1 MTVVVPGGCTSVLQP
16 LDVPLNKPF
25 KGYVPTEWLA
35 FMEKSVTEL
44 EQEDGETSDDPLSS
58 SDEDESND
66 EIRQLLRRKPKP
78 IVVKPASKQS
88 IVDWVA
94 SAWKNI
100 EQHPTMVAKS
110 FLVTG
115 IAQEL
120 DGSKDSS
127 VRRKDLQKEIGD
139 GLNANSETADSDS
152 GEESEEESDSEASL
166 DEEEE
171 SD

>member
-25 KGYVPTEWLA
+25 KGYVRTEWLA

-44 EQEDGETSDDPLSS
+44 EQEDGETSDDPFAS

-66 EIRQLLRRKPKP
+66 EIRQLLRRKPNP

-94 SAWKNI
+94 SAWKKI
-100 EQHPTMVAKS
+100 EQRPTMVAKS

-120 DGSKDSS
+120 DESVDSS
-127 VRRKDLQKEIGD
+127 VRHEDLQKEIGD
-139 GLNANSETADSDS
+139 GLNTNSETADSDS

>member
-1 MTVVVPGGCTSVLQP
+1 
-16 LDVPLNKPF
+16 
-25 KGYVPTEWLA
+25 
-35 FMEKSVTEL
+35 MEKSVTEL
-44 EQEDGETSDDPLSS
+44 EQEDGETSDDPFAS

-66 EIRQLLRRKPKP
+66 DICQLRRKPKP

-94 SAWKNI
+94 SAWKKI

-120 DGSKDSS
+120 DGSEDSS
-127 VRRKDLQKEIGD
+127 VHSEDLQKEIGD
-139 GLNANSETADSDS
+139 GLNANTETADSDS
-152 GEESEEESDSEASL
+152 GEESEEESDSEGSL

>member
-1 MTVVVPGGCTSVLQP
+1 
-16 LDVPLNKPF
+16 
-25 KGYVPTEWLA
+25 
-35 FMEKSVTEL
+35 MEKSVTEL

-78 IVVKPASKQS
+78 IVKPASKQS

-120 DGSKDSS
+120 DGSEDSS
-127 VRRKDLQKEIGD
+127 VRHEDLQKEIGD

>member
-1 MTVVVPGGCTSVLQP
+1 
-16 LDVPLNKPF
+16 
-25 KGYVPTEWLA
+25 
-35 FMEKSVTEL
+35 MEKSVTEL
-44 EQEDGETSDDPLSS
+44 EQEDGETSDDPFAS

-66 EIRQLLRRKPKP
+66 DFCQLRRKPKP

-94 SAWKNI
+94 SAWKKI
-100 EQHPTMVAKS
+100 EHPTMVAKS

-120 DGSKDSS
+120 DGSEDSS
-127 VRRKDLQKEIGD
+127 VHSEDLQKEIGD
-139 GLNANSETADSDS
+139 GLNANTETADS
-152 GEESEEESDSEASL
+152 ESEEESDSEGSL

>member
-1 MTVVVPGGCTSVLQP
+1 
-16 LDVPLNKPF
+16 
-25 KGYVPTEWLA
+25 
-35 FMEKSVTEL
+35 MEKSVTEL
-44 EQEDGETSDDPLSS
+44 EQEDGETSDDPFAS

-66 EIRQLLRRKPKP
+66 DICQLRRKPKP

-94 SAWKNI
+94 SAWKKI

-120 DGSKDSS
+120 DGSEDSS
-127 VRRKDLQKEIGD
+127 IHSKDLQKEIGD
-139 GLNANSETADSDS
+139 GLNANTETADSDS
-152 GEESEEESDSEASL
+152 GEESEEESDSEGSL

>member
-1 MTVVVPGGCTSVLQP
+1 
-16 LDVPLNKPF
+16 
-25 KGYVPTEWLA
+25 
-35 FMEKSVTEL
+35 MEKSVTEL
-44 EQEDGETSDDPLSS
+44 EQEDGETSDDPFASC
-58 SDEDESND
+58 DEDESND
-66 EIRQLLRRKPKP
+66 DICQLRRKPKP

-94 SAWKNI
+94 SAWKKI

-110 FLVTG
+110 FLATG

-127 VRRKDLQKEIGD
+127 VHSEDLQKEIGD
-139 GLNANSETADSDS
+139 GLNANTETADSES
-152 GEESEEESDSEASL
+152 GEESKEESESEGSL